1 MIKQIL
7 ICLAFTSIAGVSTA
21 QNTTTMKENKDIIRV
36 TGNPLTLLGE
46 QVSVGDFAKDFT
58 ATNLEGK
65 DVHLSDFKGKKILLS
80 IYPSIDTKVCAAQ
93 EREFNKRVSS
103 LAPDIVVLALSKDL
117 PFALS
122 RFCAAEGIDRIYSL
136 SDYKDSEFGKKY
148 GFLIKENMLLA
159 RGVVVIDQTGHI
171 VHVEYVSELTQEPN
185 YDAAF
190 AALSKL

>member
-1 MIKQIL
+1 MKKLL
-7 ICLAFTSIAGVSTA
+7 ICLAIAAIAGVGRA
-21 QNTTTMKENKDIIRV
+21 QNNTTMKENKNIVTV
-36 TGNPLTLLGE
+36 TGNPLTLLGD
-46 QVSVGDFAKDFT
+46 QVTVGDFAKDFT

-93 EREFNKRVSS
+93 EREFNKRVSALS
-103 LAPDIVVLALSKDL
+103 EDIVVLALSKDL

-159 RGVVVIDQTGHI
+159 RGVVVIDQKGHI
-171 VHVEYVSELTQEPN
+171 VHVEYVGELTHEPN

-190 AALSKL
+190 VALSKL